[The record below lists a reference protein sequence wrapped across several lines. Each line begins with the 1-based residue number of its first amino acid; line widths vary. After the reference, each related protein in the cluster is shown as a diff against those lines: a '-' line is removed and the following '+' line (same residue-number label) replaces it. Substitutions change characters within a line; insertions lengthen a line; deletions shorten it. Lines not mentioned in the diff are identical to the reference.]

1 MSPLRTPKAYG
12 VRMPESSKTV
22 DQAIGLLFEI
32 RREGPGTATELARR
46 TGLSRQSV
54 LRFVATLEPYGLIRR
69 DDKEYRL
76 GAGSIELAT
85 GLEPDLRSDARPGLA
100 ELVREFGET
109 AVLTIRQG
117 DRAVPIE
124 QVTAPDRLVRIQYRP
139 GQAHPITRSAQGR
152 CLLLN
157 LRPSELEEL
166 HVDLDEVRPSLARL
180 DEVGYLTSQDE
191 IEAGVSGLAA
201 PVRGPDGR
209 ALASLAIV
217 APTARFPD
225 ERTVARS
232 VRRAA
237 AEVSRAHLGPRQRGE
252 G

>member
-1 MSPLRTPKAYG
+1 
-12 VRMPESSKTV
+12 MPEASKTV
-22 DQAIGLLFEI
+22 DQAMGLLFAI

-46 TGLSRQSV
+46 TGLSRQSI
-54 LRFVATLEPYGLIRR
+54 LRVVATLEPYGLIRR
-69 DDKEYRL
+69 DGKQYRL
-76 GAGSIELAT
+76 GAGLIELAT
-85 GLEPDLRSDARPGLA
+85 GLEPDLRADARPALA

-139 GQAHPITRSAQGR
+139 GQAHPIARSAQGR

-166 HVDLDEVRPSLARL
+166 DVDLDEVGPSLTRL
-180 DEVGYLTSQDE
+180 DEVGYLTSHDE
-191 IEAGVSGLAA
+191 LEEGVSGLAA
-201 PVRGPDGR
+201 PVRGADGR
-209 ALASLAIV
+209 ALASLGIV
-217 APTARFPD
+217 APTTRFPD

-237 AEVSRAHLGPRQRGE
+237 AEVSRAHLGQRPRAE